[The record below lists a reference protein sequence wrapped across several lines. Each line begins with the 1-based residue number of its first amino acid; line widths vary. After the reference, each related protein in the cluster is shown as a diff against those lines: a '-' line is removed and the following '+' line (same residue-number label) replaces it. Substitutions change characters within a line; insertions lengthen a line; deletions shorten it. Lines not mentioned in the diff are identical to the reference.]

1 MKKLC
6 MYMTTTSRVW
16 QKNVGREW
24 EKTIPCRCQELVL
37 CHKSPSFMT
46 LKVML
51 IIIIR
56 IPENAKNVY
65 ILKTGFVVLN
75 NGKYLNTF

>member
-1 MKKLC
+1 
-6 MYMTTTSRVW
+6 
-16 QKNVGREW
+16 
-24 EKTIPCRCQELVL
+24 
-37 CHKSPSFMT
+37 MT

>member
-24 EKTIPCRCQELVL
+24 EKMIPCHCQELVL
-37 CHKSPSFMT
+37 CHESPSFMT

-51 IIIIR
+51 IVIIS
-56 IPENAKNVY
+56 IPENVKNVY
-65 ILKTGFVVLN
+65 ISKTSCVVLN
-75 NGKYLNTF
+75 SGKHL